1 MGMLKSQLVPEEVR
15 ATVYNIFR
23 VPLNM
28 IVLGVLLNSL
38 SQFVAF
44 AVCGSMLA
52 VAALCMHALTKMHLH
67 GYTVRSGE
75 RVLLASADEKPET
88 CQL

>member
-1 MGMLKSQLVPEEVR
+1 MGTLKSQLVPEEVR

-23 VPLNM
+23 IPLNL

-44 AVCGSMLA
+44 CVCAGMLF
-52 VAALCMHALTKMHLH
+52 VAALCMRALGSKRVH
-67 GYTVRSGE
+67 GYSVRSGE
-75 RVLLASADEKPET
+75 RILLSSADDKADT

>member
-1 MGMLKSQLVPEEVR
+1 VPEEVR
-15 ATVYNIFR
+15 ATVYNVFR
-23 VPLNM
+23 IPLNL

-44 AVCGSMLA
+44 SICGAMLA
-52 VAALCMHALTKMHLH
+52 LAALCMHSLGRMHIR
-67 GYTVRSGE
+67 GYSVRSGE
-75 RVLLASADEKPET
+75 CVLLSAAHDKADT

>member
-23 VPLNM
+23 IPLNL
-28 IVLGVLLNSL
+28 IVLGVLLNNL

-44 AVCGSMLA
+44 SICGSMLA
-52 VAALCMHALTKMHLH
+52 GAAICILNLSRMRAH
-67 GYTVRSGE
+67 GYSVRSGE
-75 RVLLASADEKPET
+75 TVLLAKAEAKADT

>member
-1 MGMLKSQLVPEEVR
+1 M
-15 ATVYNIFR
+15 YNIFR
-23 VPLNM
+23 IPLNL

-44 AVCGSMLA
+44 CTCGAMLA
-52 VAALCMHALTKMHLH
+52 VAAVCIHMLGGMHLH
-67 GYTVRSGE
+67 GYSVRSGE
-75 RVLLASADEKPET
+75 RILLNSADDKADS